1 MEQEKYP
8 NSNGDSAEN
17 KPTTS
22 MNKDEL
28 IQHIGQTLAQITK
41 DVKRGILLDAFFIV
55 IIAWLSFSHHVENYV
70 IYKFAIFVTFAAII
84 IIVSVIDW
92 LWLKK
97 FNSTTRQEQL
107 AGIKRYKKRHQLL
120 GWMLAFFFGLYI
132 LVDTIHNTSIGVIVF
147 GILFYLGFMFVYFK
161 TFDKTSTNK
170 NILDLE
176 ENVSQLTE
184 MEKP

>member
-8 NSNGDSAEN
+8 NSTEN
-17 KPTTS
+17 KPTTG

-28 IQHIGQTLAQITK
+28 IQHIDQTHAQITK
-41 DVKRGILLDAFFIV
+41 DVKQGIVLDVAFI
-55 IIAWLSFSHHVENYV
+55 ILIAWVSFSHHVEDYI

-107 AGIKRYKKRHQLL
+107 AGIKRYKKRHQLS

-132 LVDTIHNTSIGVIVF
+132 LVDILHNISIGAIVF
-147 GILFYLGFMFVYFK
+147 GIGFLLVFMLVYFK
-161 TFDKTSTNK
+161 FFDKTATDN
-170 NILDLE
+170 NIHDLE
-176 ENVSQLTE
+176 KNVSQLTE

>member
-28 IQHIGQTLAQITK
+28 IQHIGQTHAQMTK
-41 DVKRGILLDAFFIV
+41 DVKRGILLDVAFIV
-55 IIAWLSFSHHVENYV
+55 IIAFL
-70 IYKFAIFVTFAAII
+70 TCAALI

-107 AGIKRYKKRHQLL
+107 AGIKRYRKRHQLS
-120 GWMLAFFFGLYI
+120 GWMLAFFLGLYI
-132 LVDTIHNTSIGVIVF
+132 LVDIIHNKSIGATVF
-147 GILFYLGFMFVYFK
+147 GTLFILAFTLLYFK
-161 TFDKTSTNK
+161 TFDKTRASNR
-170 NILDLE
+170 IRDLE
-176 ENVSQLTE
+176 ESVRQVSE
-184 MEKP
+184 MEEQ

>member
-22 MNKDEL
+22 MSKDEL

-41 DVKRGILLDAFFIV
+41 DVKRGILLDVAFIV
-55 IIAWLSFSHHVENYV
+55 IIAWFSFSHHVEDYI
-70 IYKFAIFVTFAAII
+70 IYKFAIFVTFAVII

-107 AGIKRYKKRHQLL
+107 AGIKRYKNRHQLSK
-120 GWMLAFFFGLYI
+120 WMLAFFFGLYI
-132 LVDTIHNTSIGVIVF
+132 LVDILHNISFGAIVF
-147 GILFYLGFMFVYFK
+147 GIGFLLVFMLVYFK
-161 TFDKTSTNK
+161 FFDKTATDN
-170 NILDLE
+170 NIHDLE
-176 ENVSQLTE
+176 KNVSQLTE

>member
-8 NSNGDSAEN
+8 NSTEN

-28 IQHIGQTLAQITK
+28 IQHIGQTHAQMTN
-41 DVKRGILLDAFFIV
+41 DVKRGILLDVAFIV

-70 IYKFAIFVTFAAII
+70 IYKFAIFLTCAALI

-107 AGIKRYKKRHQLL
+107 AGIKRYKKRHQLS

-132 LVDTIHNTSIGVIVF
+132 LVDILHNISIGAIVF
-147 GILFYLGFMFVYFK
+147 GIGFLLVFMLVYFK
-161 TFDKTSTNK
+161 FFDKTATDN
-170 NILDLE
+170 NIHDLE
-176 ENVSQLTE
+176 KNVSQLTE

>member
-8 NSNGDSAEN
+8 NSTEN
-17 KPTTS
+17 KPTTG

-28 IQHIGQTLAQITK
+28 IQHIGQTHAQMTK
-41 DVKRGILLDAFFIV
+41 DVKRGILLDVAFIV

-70 IYKFAIFVTFAAII
+70 IYKFAIFVTFAVII

-107 AGIKRYKKRHQLL
+107 AGIKRYKKRHQLSE
-120 GWMLAFFFGLYI
+120 WMLAIFLGLYI
-132 LVDTIHNTSIGVIVF
+132 LVDIIHNKSIGVTVF
-147 GILFYLGFMFVYFK
+147 GILFILAFMLLYFK
-161 TFDKTSTNK
+161 TYGKTSTSNR
-170 NILDLE
+170 IRDLE
-176 ENVSQLTE
+176 ESVRQVSE
-184 MEKP
+184 MEKQ

>member
-22 MNKDEL
+22 MSKDEL
-28 IQHIGQTLAQITK
+28 IQHIGQTLAKITK

-55 IIAWLSFSHHVENYV
+55 IIAWFSFSHHVEDYI

-107 AGIKRYKKRHQLL
+107 AGIKRYKKRHQLS
-120 GWMLAFFFGLYI
+120 GWMLAFFFSLYV
-132 LVDTIHNTSIGVIVF
+132 LVDILHNISIGAIVF
-147 GILFYLGFMFVYFK
+147 GIGFLVVFMLVYFK
-161 TFDKTSTNK
+161 FFDKTATDN
-170 NILDLE
+170 NIHDLE
-176 ENVSQLTE
+176 KNVSQLTE